1 MLNGD
6 FHQNTRGS
14 KATDSREIWIL
25 IPGAARP
32 TAPATQQP
40 RLSLS
45 AEPLCRESDTTVG
58 ATVSIVTARFRTPMR
73 GSVRIMTLQ
82 STRCSYLSAP
92 GRLFRRPFSIP
103 CGCRDDELSAVCWR
117 RLFFL
122 STDSCTYRRIRA
134 LQTTA
139 CKNCNVKSIITLS
152 RPIGFAY

>member
-6 FHQNTRGS
+6 FHQNTLGS

-73 GSVRIMTLQ
+73 G
-82 STRCSYLSAP
+82 
-92 GRLFRRPFSIP
+92 
-103 CGCRDDELSAVCWR
+103 E
-117 RLFFL
+117 
-122 STDSCTYRRIRA
+122 
-134 LQTTA
+134 
-139 CKNCNVKSIITLS
+139 CKNNDSSVDTLFIFVCARS
-152 RPIGFAY
+152 FIPPSFQHSLWVS